1 MRGLLSAGCKLSVEL
16 NTFVFIARNEMSA
29 VTKNLMKIMIPFL
42 SFLIK
47 KLGPNYF

>member
-16 NTFVFIARNEMSA
+16 NTFVFIAHNEMSA